1 MSEEKE
7 ELLTFPCDF
16 EVKAMGKVSPDFES
30 LVLSLVRQQVPELG
44 DKARRSAP
52 SKSGTYISVTVG
64 FQAQS
69 RAQIDA
75 VYQTL
80 VAEPR
85 ILYAL

>member
-16 EVKAMGKVSPDFES
+16 EVKAMGKVS
-30 LVLSLVRQQVPELG
+30 
-44 DKARRSAP
+44 RRSAP